1 MFINLKLLMI
11 KIWKKLLKE
20 YFHRINTHLNNNI
33 VKNLNNSSIING
45 FEKLLNVIVL
55 SMLYL
60 IK

>member
-1 MFINLKLLMI
+1 MI